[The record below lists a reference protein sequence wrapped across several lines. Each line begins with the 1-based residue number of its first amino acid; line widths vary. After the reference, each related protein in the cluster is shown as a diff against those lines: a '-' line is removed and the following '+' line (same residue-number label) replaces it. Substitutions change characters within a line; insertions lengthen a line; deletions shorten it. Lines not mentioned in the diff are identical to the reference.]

1 MAQMELQLRVQHT
14 MIDQTQKDIR
24 ALDRWNRHF
33 ERKQNHMAA
42 IMELVAARVGV
53 PPADM
58 PIEQGRDDPGPEYFD
73 ADAGESA
80 EAEASDDEE
89 DQ

>member
-1 MAQMELQLRVQHT
+1 MELQMRAQHT
-14 MIDQTQKDIR
+14 MIEQTQRDIR

-33 ERKQNHMAA
+33 ERKQDHMAA
-42 IMELVAARVGV
+42 ILELVAARVGV

-58 PIEQGRDDPGPEYFD
+58 PIEPGRDDPGPEYFD
-73 ADAGESA
+73 TDAEESD
-80 EAEASDDEE
+80 EGEASADEEE